1 MTTPYHYGRWGVGCW
16 ICHHFPPDKFG
27 SSFSR
32 LEVTGK
38 SLQVSSLKKHQSTPA
53 HAAAMAKMKEHF
65 GGEREQE
72 PGILSGLTDVPRL
85 EKFHLAGTIVAR
97 HDSYEDFAS
106 YAASLALTSWLPQ
119 HGSDLC
125 RPICQQMILALAMP
139 LYEQDL
145 AVMQKAFYMHRF
157 VAPPSLP
164 E

>member
-1 MTTPYHYGRWGVGCW
+1 
-16 ICHHFPPDKFG
+16 
-27 SSFSR
+27 
-32 LEVTGK
+32 
-38 SLQVSSLKKHQSTPA
+38 
-53 HAAAMAKMKEHF
+53 MAKMKEHF

-125 RPICQQMILALAMP
+125 RPICQQMVLALAMP

-145 AVMQKAFYMHRF
+145 AVMEKAFYLHRS
-157 VAPPSLP
+157 VAP
-164 E
+164 